1 MNRGGCRVG
10 GECDARGSLPPNH
23 RFRAIFLEFLRV
35 LTKVEQSP
43 VP

>member
-10 GECDARGSLPPNH
+10 GGCGVLSSLPPNH
-23 RFRAIFLEFLRV
+23 QFRAIFLEFLLV